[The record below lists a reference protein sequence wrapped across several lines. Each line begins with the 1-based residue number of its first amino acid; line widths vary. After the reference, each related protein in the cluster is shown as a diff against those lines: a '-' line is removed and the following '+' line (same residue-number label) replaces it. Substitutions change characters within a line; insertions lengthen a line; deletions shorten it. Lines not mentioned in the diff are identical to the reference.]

1 LENCNTW
8 VARALREAGLAVEPQ
23 NTFTAGALLRQVR
36 PLSAGLRGLD
46 PDEQRAQ
53 GFDAEAAPAR

>member
-8 VARALREAGLAVEPQ
+8 VARALQHAGLPIEPE

-36 PLSAGLRGLD
+36 PLSAGLSAHD
-46 PDEQRAQ
+46 SDNQRAE
-53 GFDAEAAPAR
+53 GFNAEPAHAR